1 MTAGAIDQG
10 GALVPGFNVEID
22 REEGAAIAAAPAPV
36 DPAPERRTLY
46 ATVSA
51 TRDAERRPIV
61 PAWLRSRQDAANVS
75 RWAAGYLAH
84 STAYHL
90 TRCPKYAAKA
100 LYWSPVGAW
109 QTLAAVWRWTLD
121 REAVPFQRAAVNAED
136 YATYRD
142 ATERRA
148 RRIRQR
154 AFLAV
159 LPALVVITA
168 AALVGITLAPSWAI
182 WGALVALVA
191 VLGWV
196 GSPADR
202 PLLDVAVVAPRVR
215 RLSAE
220 VVSRAIVATGAAKA
234 PEEVAYPV
242 PIMRDGPGWR
252 ATVDLPYGRTAGEVV
267 ERREKLASGL
277 DLPLGQV
284 WPEGVPG
291 DSTRRLVIWVGDED
305 LSKARQPAWP
315 LLRSGTVDLFSPFPF
330 GTSNRNEPIT
340 LPLMFA
346 NMIIG
351 SVPRIGKT
359 FSLRLALLGAA
370 LDPTAEIHAADL
382 KGTGDLDAL
391 APVAHTLVVG
401 DDQDE
406 VLTLLAALR
415 QVHADMRRRVKQIR
429 SLPRE
434 ICPESKVTRALAND
448 RGLRLH
454 PVVVGIDECQIA
466 FEHPEHGEE
475 IESICT
481 DLVKRGPA
489 AGIILLLATQRPD
502 AKSIP
507 KGIADNAVIRFAMKV
522 MEWRVSDMILGS
534 GMHKAGWSATT
545 FTRSDLGIGILAGAS
560 RERDAEITKT
570 YYVDAVKAETVVARA
585 RAAREA
591 YGNVTGMAAGIAP
604 ETAARVDLLD
614 DVRQVIYVGEA
625 KVWSE
630 TIVERLAVLRPDTY
644 GKWTPEALA
653 TGLKAYGIETRQLNI
668 KGPDGRRAN
677 RRGIELGHVLA
688 AIERRAISR

>member
-1 MTAGAIDQG
+1 MSAGAIDQG

-61 PAWLRSRQDAANVS
+61 PAWLRSRRDAANLS

-90 TRCPKYAAKA
+90 TRSPKYATKA
-100 LYWSPVGAW
+100 LYRSPVGAW
-109 QTLAAVWRWTLD
+109 RLLAAVWRWTFD
-121 REAVPFQRAAVNAED
+121 REAVPFQRAAVEADD

-148 RRIRQR
+148 RRVRLR
-154 AFLAV
+154 LAAV
-159 LPALVVITA
+159 LPALLAVTV
-168 AALVGITLAPSWAI
+168 AALVGVILAPSWAVS
-182 WGALVALVA
+182 GVVVALVA

-202 PLLDVAVVAPRVR
+202 PLLDVAVVVPRVR

-252 ATVDLPYGRTAGEVV
+252 ATVDLPYGKTAGEVV

-291 DSTRRLVIWVGDED
+291 DSTRRLVVWVGDED

-315 LLRSGTVDLFSPFPF
+315 LLRSGVVDLFTPFAY
-330 GTSNRNEPIT
+330 GTSVRNEPIT

-359 FSLRLALLGAA
+359 FALRLALLAA
-370 LDPTAEIHAADL
+370 SLDPTAEIHAADL

-401 DDQDE
+401 DDPDD
-406 VLTLLAALR
+406 VLVLVTALR
-415 QVHADMRRRVKQIR
+415 QLSADMRRRMKVIR
-429 SLPRE
+429 GLPRE
-434 ICPESKVTRALAND
+434 ICPESKVTRVLAND
-448 RGLRLH
+448 RALRLH

-466 FEHPEHGEE
+466 FEHPEYGEE

-489 AGIILLLATQRPD
+489 VGIILLLATQRPD

-507 KGIADNAVIRFAMKV
+507 KGIADNAVIRFALKV

-570 YYVDAVKAETVVARA
+570 YYVDAVQAETVVARA

-591 YGNVTGMAAGIAP
+591 YGNVTGMAAGVTP

-625 KVWSE
+625 KIWSE
-630 TIVERLAVLRPDTY
+630 TIVERLAALRPDTY

-653 TGLKAYGIETRQLNI
+653 TALKAYGIETRQLNI
-668 KGPDGRRAN
+668 KGPDGKRAN
-677 RRGIELGHVLA
+677 RRGVELSHVLA
-688 AIERRAISR
+688 AIERRAIGR

>member
-1 MTAGAIDQG
+1 MTAGALDKAG
-10 GALVPGFNVEID
+10 GFAVEID

-36 DPAPERRTLY
+36 DPAPERPTFY

-51 TRDAERRPIV
+51 TRGAERRPII
-61 PAWLRSRQDAANVS
+61 PAWLRSRQDAASVS

-90 TRCPKYAAKA
+90 TRSPKYAAKA
-100 LYWSPVGAW
+100 LYWSPVGVW
-109 QTLAAVWRWTLD
+109 RTLATVWRWAFD
-121 REAVPFQRAAVNAED
+121 REAVPFLRAAVNAED

-142 ATERRA
+142 ARERHD
-148 RRIRQR
+148 RRVWRRVIW
-154 AFLAV
+154 AF
-159 LPALVVITA
+159 LPALVVIVA
-168 AALVGITLAPSWAI
+168 AGVIGTVLVPPWALWGTLA
-182 WGALVALVA
+182 ALVA

-196 GSPADR
+196 GSPSDR
-202 PLLDVAVVAPRVR
+202 PLLDVAVVVPRAR

-220 VVSRAIVATGAAKA
+220 VVTRAIIATGVAKS
-234 PEEVAYPV
+234 PEDIAFPV

-252 ATVDLPYGRTAGEVV
+252 ATVDLPYGKTAGEVV
-267 ERREKLASGL
+267 DRRDGLASGL

-330 GTSNRNEPIT
+330 GTNNRNEPVT

-346 NMIIG
+346 NMVIG

-359 FSLRLALLGAA
+359 FSLRLALLGAS
-370 LDPTAEIHAADL
+370 LDPTAEIHGADL

-391 APVAHTLVVG
+391 APVAHTLVTG
-401 DDQDE
+401 DDPEDVE
-406 VLTLLAALR
+406 ILVTALR
-415 QVHADMRRRVKQIR
+415 QVHADMRRRMKVIR
-429 SLPRE
+429 GLPRE

-448 RGLRLH
+448 RALRLH

-466 FEHPEHGEE
+466 FEHPEYGEE
-475 IESICT
+475 MVQICT

-489 AGIILLLATQRPD
+489 VGIILLLATQRPD

-507 KGIADNAVIRFAMKV
+507 KGIADNAVIRFALKV

-534 GMHKAGWSATT
+534 GMHKAGYSATT
-545 FTRSDLGIGILAGAS
+545 FTRSDLGIGWLTGAS
-560 RERDAEITKT
+560 RERDAQITKT
-570 YYVDAVKAETVVARA
+570 YYVDARGAESVAARA

-591 YGNVTGMAAGIAP
+591 YGNVTGMAAGVAP

-625 KVWSE
+625 KIWSE
-630 TIVERLAVLRPDTY
+630 TIVERLAALRPDTY
-644 GKWTPEALA
+644 GRWTPEALA
-653 TGLKAYGIETRQLNI
+653 TGLKAYGIETRQINA
-668 KGPDGRRAN
+668 KGPDGKRAN

-688 AIERRAISR
+688 AIDRRAISR